1 MRRLKESCAPDS
13 YLGWLHSFLLMD
25 DTVLLATSRKAAC
38 HKLQILDDFCQASG
52 MRVNQQ
58 KTKFMIING
67 TRDDQLKP
75 LVSETLRVENC
86 DQYVYLG
93 SFFPQD
99 GKITTAVKLHQE
111 AKQSHMYKLFF
122 FCEKSRIPF
131 PGKDEGVPVCND
143 VSPDVQLRVMA
154 I

>member
-67 TRDDQLKP
+67 TRNGRLKP
-75 LVSETLRVENC
+75 LVSQTLRVGNC

-93 SFFPQD
+93 AFFPQD
-99 GKITTAVKLHQE
+99 GKMTTAVRLHQE
-111 AKQSHMYKLFF
+111 AKQSHMYKFIAF
-122 FCEKSRIPF
+122 
-131 PGKDEGVPVCND
+131 
-143 VSPDVQLRVMA
+143 LRKTLNTLSGQR
-154 I
+154 